1 MSFKKLKTKGA
12 PPEAKKTENLNVAA
26 SGNGNASDN
35 FVAMNFKVNP
45 EFRKDFRS
53 YASDLDIPMKDLL
66 ERCFAFYKER
76 H

>member
-1 MSFKKLKTKGA
+1 MSFKKLKSKGE
-12 PPEAKKTENLNVAA
+12 PPVAKQTENLNVVQ
-26 SGNGNASDN
+26 GNASDH

-45 EFRKDFRS
+45 EFRKTFRS

-66 ERCFAFYKER
+66 ERCFTFYRER

>member
-12 PPEAKKTENLNVAA
+12 PPVAKKTENLNVSAD
-26 SGNGNASDN
+26 GNASDH

-45 EFRKDFRS
+45 EFRKAFRS